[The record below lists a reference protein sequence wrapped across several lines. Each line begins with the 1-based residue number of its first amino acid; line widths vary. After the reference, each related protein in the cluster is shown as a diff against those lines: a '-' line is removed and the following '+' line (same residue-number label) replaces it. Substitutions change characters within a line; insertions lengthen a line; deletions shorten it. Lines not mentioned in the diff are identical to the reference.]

1 MAGKVCGKAAHRVR
15 TSGDRRKLFGN
26 YLEAMM
32 GRMAEE
38 ETMAQKT
45 EKPKITVILEP
56 GTYLVNVH
64 PAYNPRVWRFTGE
77 GFEGH
82 GSKLKR
88 AQAAYAVNELIAPA
102 VTQEGTGPSYHRS

>member
-1 MAGKVCGKAAHRVR
+1 
-15 TSGDRRKLFGN
+15 
-26 YLEAMM
+26 M
-32 GRMAEE
+32 GRMAGE

-45 EKPKITVILEP
+45 EKPKMTVILEP

-88 AQAAYAVNELIAPA
+88 AQVAYAVNELIAKA
-102 VTQEGTGPSYHRS
+102 EELEGIEPSYHRPKDYVK